1 LGFAGKIRRLAD
13 QITINEQEENNVD
26 TKLGYAGG
34 AGSDGV
40 KLWPAYLCFI
50 IFGILIPFSQPE
62 FKFTTMIYSVIV
74 ALVVGLLAVNLL
86 ILVFNSG
93 NAALRQTDGGFAREA
108 VGTGMLFMIPFTA
121 LAIMALA
128 MLGWNAIMPFAS
140 AAITTA
146 AATAGTEAMKRG
158 AQGVKN
164 VMIPSLVA
172 IVLSTGWM
180 MLTAIL
186 P

>member
-1 LGFAGKIRRLAD
+1 M
-13 QITINEQEENNVD
+13 D
-26 TKLGYAGG
+26 TRLGYAQG
-34 AGSDGV
+34 AGPGRV

-50 IFGILIPFSQPE
+50 IFGVLIPFSKPD
-62 FKFTTMIYSVIV
+62 FKLTTVIYSLLI
-74 ALVVGLLAVNLL
+74 AIVVGLMAINVL

-108 VGTGMLFMIPFTA
+108 VGTGMQFMIPFTV
-121 LAIMALA
+121 LAIIALVL
-128 MLGWNAIMPFAS
+128 LGWNAVMPFAS

-158 AQGVKN
+158 AQGTKN
-164 VMIPSLVA
+164 VMIPTLVA
-172 IVLSTGWM
+172 MVLSTVWM
-180 MLTAIL
+180 MLTSIL

>member
-1 LGFAGKIRRLAD
+1 METR
-13 QITINEQEENNVD
+13 
-26 TKLGYAGG
+26 LGYAGG
-34 AGSDGV
+34 AGVDGV

-50 IFGILIPFSQPE
+50 IFGVLIPFSRPE
-62 FKFTTMIYSVIV
+62 YKVTTLIYSLII
-74 ALVVGLLAVNLL
+74 AIVVGLLAVNVL
-86 ILVFNSG
+86 ILAFNSG
-93 NAALRQTDGGFAREA
+93 NGDLRQTGFAREA

-121 LAIMALA
+121 LAIMALTL
-128 MLGWNAIMPFAS
+128 LGWNAIMPFAS

-164 VMIPSLVA
+164 VMIPTLVA
-172 IVLSTGWM
+172 IVLSTVWM
-180 MLTAIL
+180 MLTSIL